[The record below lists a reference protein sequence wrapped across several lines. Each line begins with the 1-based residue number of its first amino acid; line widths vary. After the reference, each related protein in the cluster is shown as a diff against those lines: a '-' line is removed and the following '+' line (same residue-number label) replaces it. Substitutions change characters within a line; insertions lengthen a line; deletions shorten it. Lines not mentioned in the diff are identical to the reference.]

1 MKLEI
6 AGNVQQKLLIVLAQS
21 HNIIM
26 TKVLSIL
33 AVLKT
38 VAHARLCVMSVQ
50 LQYKSHIGSVGV
62 EQTKN
67 VPEKLELASHF
78 IRYK

>member
-1 MKLEI
+1 MKLDSWKCSAEAVDCASTKSQYQGFEHMSHVENCRSFQI
-6 AGNVQQKLLIVLAQS
+6 ICNVCSAK
-21 HNIIM
+21 
-26 TKVLSIL
+26 
-33 AVLKT
+33 
-38 VAHARLCVMSVQ
+38 

-78 IRYK
+78 IGYE